1 MKSLMQKMTGKM
13 MLSLSLVVSTSLNTG
28 MDIHAQELSPRYLD
42 TSLSFEER
50 AADLVSRM
58 TLEEKVSQMVTDA
71 DAIPRLGVPAYRWW
85 SECLHGIAR
94 NGNATVFPMP
104 IGLAATFDDDMVY
117 KIANAISTEG
127 RILYDMAQKRGNFSK
142 YTGLTY
148 YSPSIN
154 IYRDP
159 RWGRGQETYGE
170 DPFLTSRMGVAYV
183 KGLQGN
189 DPKYLKVA
197 ACAKH
202 YAAYS
207 GYTDAEVRISETT
220 DVDMYQTYLPAF
232 KALVKEAD
240 VESVMGA
247 YNLINGEPASGSRKY
262 LVDIL
267 RNQWGFKG
275 YVTSDCGALA
285 RFVNVF
291 NICKNAKEAAAI
303 AANSGLNLNCGGT
316 YKSGLPGAVK
326 EGLVKES
333 TIDSLL
339 TTLLTTRFKLGLFD
353 NPKDVPYS
361 SLSWDKVDCAEHRA
375 LAYQAAA
382 KSFVLLENKNNTLPL
397 NSEDHYV
404 YVTGANANNQDALIG
419 NYFGMNGQLSTF
431 LEGISNKMPKGMSL
445 QYRPGV
451 QLTKEA
457 YNEWTT
463 KEAPEADVVVAC
475 LGLTNALEGE
485 GMDAIAAD
493 EHGEVP
499 SLSIPEAQLSFLRK
513 IRANIDSGK
522 SKNKTGKKSKLVVVL
537 TGGCPVI
544 LKDVRELAD
553 ALIYA
558 WYPGEEGGNALADM
572 LFGRYSPSGRTP
584 LTFMKSVEQ
593 LPPFDDYSMKG
604 RTYRYMDK
612 EAMYPFGYGLSYT
625 TFEYVG
631 LQLPAVVKAGEPAT
645 VSVSITNTGKMAA
658 DEVVQ
663 LYIKDVEASVDVPL
677 RQLCGFKRIHLK
689 PGETQK
695 VTLDIAPENMSVV
708 TGTLKRTIEPG
719 LFRVSIG
726 NGQPLPVTANYVEG
740 EFKVKGKKTL
750 EL

>member
-1 MKSLMQKMTGKM
+1 MNPRNYFLPLVMGYASLMFIGC
-13 MLSLSLVVSTSLNTG
+13 SSGNTRPSEEN
-28 MDIHAQELSPRYLD
+28 AAEVPVYLD
-42 TSLSFEER
+42 TNYSFRER

-58 TLEEKVSQMVTDA
+58 TLEEKVSQMCTDA
-71 DAIPRLGVPAYRWW
+71 DSIPRLGVPTYRWW

-104 IGLAATFDDDMVY
+104 IGLAATFDDALVHEVAD
-117 KIANAISTEG
+117 AISTEG
-127 RILYDMAQKRGNFSK
+127 RVLFEMARKRGNLSK

-154 IYRDP
+154 IFRDP

-170 DPFLTSRMGVAYV
+170 DPFLTSTMGVAYV
-183 KGLQGN
+183 KGLQGD

-207 GYTDAEVRISETT
+207 GYSHDAKWFSNTT

-247 YNLINGEPASGSRKY
+247 YNIINDEPACGSRKY

-267 RNQWGFKG
+267 RGQWGFEG
-275 YVTSDCGALA
+275 YVTSDCGALG
-285 RFVNVF
+285 RFINTY
-291 NICKNAKEAAAI
+291 NICKTPADAAAL
-303 AANSGLNLNCGGT
+303 AANSGLNLNCGWV
-316 YKSGLPGAVK
+316 YNSGLVKAVEK
-326 EGLVKES
+326 GLVKES

-353 NPKDVPYS
+353 NQQDVAYANIP
-361 SLSWDKVDCAEHRA
+361 WDKVDCKEHRD
-375 LAYQAAA
+375 LAYEAAA

-397 NSEDHYV
+397 GPDDHYV

-419 NYFGMNGQLSTF
+419 NYFGMNGQLTTF
-431 LEGISNKMPKGMSL
+431 LEGISARMPKGMSL

-457 YNEWTT
+457 YNNWTT

-493 EHGEVP
+493 DHGEFP
-499 SLSIPEAQLSFLRK
+499 RLAIPEAQLSFLKK
-513 IRANIDSGK
+513 IRQTIEDP
-522 SKNKTGKKSKLVVVL
+522 KNGYSHKSKLVVVL
-537 TGGCPVI
+537 TGGCPVLLNEI
-544 LKDVRELAD
+544 RELAD

-558 WYPGEEGGNALADM
+558 WYPGEEGGTAFADL
-572 LFGRYSPSGRTP
+572 LFGRISPSGHTP
-584 LTFMKSVEQ
+584 LTFVKSLDQ

-604 RTYRYMDK
+604 RTYRYMDSDVL
-612 EAMYPFGYGLSYT
+612 YPFGYGLSYT
-625 TFEYVG
+625 TFDYSNLVCPEY
-631 LQLPAVVKAGEPAT
+631 VKAGEELKIK
-645 VSVSITNTGKMAA
+645 VDVKNTGKMQS

-663 LYIKDVEASVDVPL
+663 MYITDMESTVDTPV
-677 RQLCGFKRIHLK
+677 RQLCAFKRINLK
-689 PGETQK
+689 PGETKTVELSVQP
-695 VTLDIAPENMSVV
+695 VSMSVV
-708 TGTLKRTIEPG
+708 TPSLRRIIEEG
-719 LFRVSIG
+719 KFSISVG
-726 NGQPLPVTANYVEG
+726 NGQPLPQTANYLESEFVVEG
-740 EFKVKGKKTL
+740 NKEI